1 MRAAVPAPAACG
13 SGHDGGRMNIG
24 VVCALGGA
32 ALFGAST
39 PIAKLLVGEIAPVML
54 AGLLYAGSGLGLI
67 VWDALRRA
75 AVPGAAR
82 AAIGRADYKW
92 LAGAVIMGGI
102 IGPVLLMIGLAATQA
117 SAASLLLNLEGV
129 FTALLAWFAF
139 RENFDRRVMLGMFL
153 IVCGGVVLAWQPGDF
168 ALSWPALA
176 ITGACVCWAV
186 DNNLTRKISAGDA
199 VRIAAIKGLVA
210 GTVNLSLS
218 MALGF
223 VLPGLRVAAA
233 AMGVGLLGYGISLVL
248 FVVALRNL
256 GTART
261 GAYFSTAPFIG
272 AALSF
277 AVFGDAP
284 DALFWIAAVLMAA
297 GVILHLTERHQ
308 HAHKHQAGAH
318 THAHVHDD
326 HHRHEHKFSWN
337 GAEPHTHP
345 HDHETLT
352 HGHPHYPDIHHR
364 HSH

>member
-1 MRAAVPAPAACG
+1 
-13 SGHDGGRMNIG
+13 MNIG
-24 VVCALGGA
+24 VACALGGA

-39 PIAKLLVGEIAPVML
+39 PIAKLLVGEMPPVML
-54 AGLLYAGSGLGLI
+54 AGLLYAGSGLGLT
-67 VWDALRRA
+67 VWDALRPA
-75 AVPGAAR
+75 SVPGAAR
-82 AAIGRADYKW
+82 AAFGRADYKW

-102 IGPVLLMIGLAATQA
+102 LGPVLLMTGLAATQA

-139 RENFDRRVMLGMFL
+139 RENFDRRVLVGMFL
-153 IVCGGVVLAWQPGDF
+153 IVCGGAVLGWQPGGF
-168 ALSWPALA
+168 APSWPALA
-176 ITGACVCWAV
+176 IAGACLCWAV

-199 VRIAAIKGLVA
+199 VRIAAIKGLAA
-210 GTVNLSLS
+210 GAVNLAVS
-218 MALGF
+218 MVFEATLPALE
-223 VLPGLRVAAA
+223 LAAA

-277 AVFGDAP
+277 AVLGDSP
-284 DALFWIAAVLMAA
+284 DALFWIAAVLMTA
-297 GVILHLTERHQ
+297 GVVLHLTEHHQ
-308 HAHKHQAGAH
+308 HAHRHQAGAH
-318 THAHVHDD
+318 THAHVHDE
-326 HHRHEHKFSWN
+326 HHRHDHVFDWD

-345 HDHETLT
+345 HEHEPLK
-352 HGHPHYPDIHHR
+352 HSHPHYPDIHHR